1 MEKAKNTI
9 IVTYTDGNRCVY
21 PKDNF
26 FHDGVEDNET
36 IKFLCK
42 LRCVAKVAWAH
53 KGKIYG
59 IREGRGYRR
68 YNELRFSGRL

>member
-1 MEKAKNTI
+1 MEKVKNTI
-9 IVTYTDGNRCVY
+9 IVTYVDGARCVY
-21 PKDNF
+21 PKENF
-26 FHDGVEDNET
+26 FHVFVEDNED

-42 LRCVAKVAWAH
+42 LRCVASVAWAH

-68 YNELRFSGRL
+68 YKELEYTGRV